1 MPFKYPLYRK
11 FIMNFAKYNDED
23 YINFLIA
30 SQKSFK
36 CTEAARCDP
45 ADDQHRPAHDSVNRM
60 LERLP
65 QSTEALWEEAKP
77 LVNFNAGV
85 LILDTAMTSSMRI
98 RLST

>member
-1 MPFKYPLYRK
+1 VKICNEKLTHQAYAFSCPFKYPLYCK
-11 FIMNFAKYNDED
+11 LLMNTARYKD

-36 CTEAARCDP
+36 CTEASRCDP

-65 QSTEALWEEAKP
+65 QSTEALWEEAKS

-85 LILDTAMTSSMRI
+85 SHT
-98 RLST
+98 